1 MGIRQSERSS
11 SLERSSIICMGVG
24 MRALPREINEVLKE
38 FVREVSA
45 LPGLLSVILYGS
57 VARGDYDARSDVDLL
72 LIFEDEISRESAERK
87 VSEAVVR
94 LGHRLE
100 PQCYSLEGL
109 KRADK
114 SFLREVFRDSVQLY
128 GTIKIPSALTLLGL
142 QPTRLVKIWIDE
154 LSSIEKVKFSQALY
168 GRTSRVGKKSYT
180 YRGLLHGLGGRQ
192 LGRGVIEVPENA
204 WAELKSFL
212 DGWKVKYKSEKI
224 WRS

>member
-1 MGIRQSERSS
+1 
-11 SLERSSIICMGVG
+11 MGVG
-24 MRALPREINEVLKE
+24 MKALPREIDEVLKE
-38 FVREVSA
+38 FVRQVSA
-45 LPGLLSVILYGS
+45 FPGLLSVILYGS

-109 KRADK
+109 KGADK

-142 QPTRLVKIWIDE
+142 QPTRLVKISVDE
-154 LSSIEKVKFSQALY
+154 LSSLEKVKFSQALY
-168 GRTSRVGKKSYT
+168 GRTSRVGKKRYT
-180 YRGLLHGLGGRQ
+180 YHGLLHGLGGRQ
-192 LGRGVIEVPENA
+192 LGRGAIEVPENA